1 MAIGVLAK
9 NRNDFVTARVQR
21 KERSERAFSPGKTTP
36 FRPDFL
42 AFCGAFVARLVL
54 PRRSAAQFE
63 VNGRIANSVS
73 LGFEQCLPEERK
85 KNGLPLVSYE
95 M

>member
-1 MAIGVLAK
+1 M
-9 NRNDFVTARVQR
+9 
-21 KERSERAFSPGKTTP
+21 
-36 FRPDFL
+36 
-42 AFCGAFVARLVL
+42 ARLVL

-73 LGFEQCLPEERK
+73 LGFEQSLPEERK
-85 KNGLPLVSYE
+85 KNELPLVSYE